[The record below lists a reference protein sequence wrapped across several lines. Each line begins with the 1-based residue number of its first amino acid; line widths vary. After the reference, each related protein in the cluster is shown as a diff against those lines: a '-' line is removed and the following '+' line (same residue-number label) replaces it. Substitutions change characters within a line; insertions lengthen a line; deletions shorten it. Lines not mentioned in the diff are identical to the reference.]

1 MTDVSRRDF
10 VTAGVVFAG
19 VTAAMG
25 AGAWQ
30 AHAAGDGH
38 GFMAA
43 SSGGPNGP
51 GPHKLANPGLQGIC
65 AQTLTEQC
73 IAGIW
78 SLPEEQDRHEC
89 VIITPRYERTTMND
103 YWEHTSDVENTY
115 RLVESLLGNTWRVLK
130 TSWY

>member
-30 AHAAGDGH
+30 AQAAGDGH

-65 AQTLTEQC
+65 ALCEVTGGRRRFTASQ
-73 IAGIW
+73 W
-78 SLPEEQDRHEC
+78 N
-89 VIITPRYERTTMND
+89 TM
-103 YWEHTSDVENTY
+103 
-115 RLVESLLGNTWRVLK
+115 
-130 TSWY
+130 